1 MRALLAVGLAAVPV
15 PIVQTGFLTPSG
27 NIACNAGHPP
37 GSSRA
42 PLTCTVFSAA
52 SPTRGRKLWS
62 MYAAGGVRVGFI
74 VGNAA
79 TDLPRLGYGRTW
91 RWRGFACSSAA
102 TGLTCRNTSRHGFV
116 LSRERQRVF

>member
-42 PLTCTVFSAA
+42 LLTCTVFSAA
-52 SPTRGRKLWS
+52 SPTRGQKLWS
-62 MYAAGGVRVGFI
+62 MRPTGRVSVGFLKS
-74 VGNAA
+74 NAA
-79 TDLPRLGYGRTW
+79 TDFPTLRYGRSWSWLGIRCTS
-91 RWRGFACSSAA
+91 RRS
-102 TGLTCRNTSRHGFV
+102 GLTCKNQSGRGFF
-116 LSRERQRVF
+116 LSRQSQRVF